1 MKTNDVPPNGVP
13 EPCWMIVDDNE
24 TILTLVRSLV
34 ECFTD
39 RPIECFLSPEA
50 ALLVFQAA
58 PERFEF
64 VITDLEMPGMN
75 GTDFCRRLHET
86 SPALKVLLSTGSE
99 ILTDDQAAARGFCGL
114 LHKPMLMQSLKTVLS
129 REGLIRGKRKYTQD
143 FFRKNTGLHDGLRLP
158 GID

>member
-1 MKTNDVPPNGVP
+1 MKTNGAPHNGVL

-39 RPIECFLSPEA
+39 RPIECYQSPQA
-50 ALLVFQAA
+50 ALAMFQAA

-75 GTDFCRRLHET
+75 GTEFCRRLHET

-114 LHKPMLMQSLKTVLS
+114 LHKPMLMQSLKAVLS
-129 REGLIRGKRKYTQD
+129 REGLIRGTRKYTQD
-143 FFRKNTGLHDGLRLP
+143 FFQEKHRP
-158 GID
+158 S